1 MEVGEMW
8 VQQQMKVC
16 IVLLVY
22 KWYFC
27 FEIMIELWFWS
38 MCISANLCLHL
49 TGLVDV
55 PQCLSC

>member
-1 MEVGEMW
+1 MW

-38 MCISANLCLHL
+38 MCISANLCLYL